1 MHPDFQHLNL
11 IAVNNKEFQ
20 TELAKQVGL
29 SAKETALYLAAFVEE
44 VTTQLTAGK
53 QVAFLGAGVL
63 EVRKKEQ
70 RVSVNPTTKKR
81 MLVPQKLTP
90 AFRVTGTF
98 KDKLKN
104 QSQS

>member
-1 MHPDFQHLNL
+1 M
-11 IAVNNKEFQ
+11 NNKELQ
-20 TELAKQVGL
+20 AELSKKSGISQ
-29 SAKETALYLAAFVEE
+29 KETAAHLAAFVEE
-44 VTTQLTAGK
+44 INVQLTEGK
-53 QVAFLGAGVL
+53 QVAFLGVGVL

-70 RVSVNPTTKKR
+70 RISVNPTTKQR

-90 AFRVTGTF
+90 AFRVTGAF